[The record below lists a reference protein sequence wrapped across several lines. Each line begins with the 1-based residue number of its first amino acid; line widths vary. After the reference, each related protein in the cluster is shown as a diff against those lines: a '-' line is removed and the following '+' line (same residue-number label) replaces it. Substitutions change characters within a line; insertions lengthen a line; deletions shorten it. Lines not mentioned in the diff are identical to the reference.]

1 MDLSNLY
8 DVNFKVDLYSG
19 CDSDATSNEIVAMKS
34 DAIAKSLLF
43 CRVATIVF
51 SSSYLVILITFFMII
66 PPLPGGGGGILF
78 YFCPSVLPS
87 VQDIFRRIF
96 LSNYR
101 WQKSDNW
108 SQASYR

>member
-51 SSSYLVILITFFMII
+51 SSCYLVILITFFMII
-66 PPLPGGGGGILF
+66 PPLPGGGRGYPVLLLSVR
-78 YFCPSVLPS
+78 PSVRPRYFS
-87 VQDIFRRIF
+87 SHFSQQ
-96 LSNYR
+96 LSM
-101 WQKSDNW
+101 
-108 SQASYR
+108 AEI